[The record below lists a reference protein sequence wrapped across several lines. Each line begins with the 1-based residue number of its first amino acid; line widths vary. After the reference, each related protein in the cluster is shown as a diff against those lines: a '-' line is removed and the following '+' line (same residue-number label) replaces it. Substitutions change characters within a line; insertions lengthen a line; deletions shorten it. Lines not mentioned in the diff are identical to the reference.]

1 MFSSED
7 KTTDLSMVTV
17 HAKRTSQRV
26 VQLRLQLNQ
35 CLARIPS
42 QSSVYLHPCTVQLR
56 PLTYLCKQTWNIH
69 CNECQQLTPFWFRM
83 SVPTLQH
90 SMVQH
95 DHKVTHGALDGILI
109 HLYCR
114 HLLFSCTNFV
124 PLHELNFCR
133 RLPKQ

>member
-1 MFSSED
+1 ME
-7 KTTDLSMVTV
+7 TV
-17 HAKRTSQRV
+17 NAKRTSQRV

-42 QSSVYLHPCTVQLR
+42 QSSVYLHPYTVQLW
-56 PLTYLCKQTWNIH
+56 PLIYLCEQIWNIH
-69 CNECQQLTPFWFRM
+69 CNKCQQLTLFWFRI
-83 SVPTLQH
+83 SAPTLQN
-90 SMVQH
+90 SVVEH

-114 HLLFSCTNFV
+114 HLLFSHMNFV
-124 PLHELNFCR
+124 PLHELHFCR